1 MNQPMLKTHTALK
14 RLLAYA
20 WPYKIAVFFA
30 LAGLAVVA
38 LSETAIPALL
48 KPLLD
53 RGFSGK
59 LDNRLW
65 HVPAFLVGLAFI
77 RGLAQFG
84 SNYALSHITNS
95 VLFKLREQM
104 FNRLLQ
110 APADIFQSRSAASLI
125 NAVVFE
131 VNSVLQVVTGV
142 AVNLV
147 RDSLTVLGLV
157 CYLLYL
163 NWRLTL
169 LILVIFPIIAYVVKV
184 INARLRKLHRVH
196 QEMTNELSYIVEET
210 VGGYKVVKL
219 HAGQAYEK
227 SRFAEISNKLRR
239 YSMKIAV
246 SGGLNQPITQFVA
259 SIALSGVLLVAIF
272 QSSMAETTVG
282 GFVAFVTALVLII
295 SPLKHLADVNQ
306 PLQRGV
312 AAAEMIFNLIDQ
324 PIEEDVMRRANAK
337 RMDHAKGDLV
347 FKQVGFSYGQ
357 GLLRDEARAV
367 LKNVDLS
374 IRAGEVVAFVG
385 PSGSGK
391 STLVNLLPRFFSPT
405 SGQIDLDGTNIEEID
420 LRDLRAQIAFV
431 SQDVVLFNDTIA
443 ANVAYGAKAVDEID
457 RSKVQQALEAA
468 NLGDLVKDLPQ
479 GIDAEIG
486 DNGNRLSGGQR
497 QRLAIARAIYKNAP
511 ILILDEA
518 TSALDSES
526 ERQVQD
532 ALDRLMQGR
541 TTLVIAHRLSTIE
554 HADRIVVLDHGQVVE
569 TGTHSELI
577 AKNGLY
583 ASLYNLQFSQT

>member
-210 VGGYKVVKL
+210 VGGYKVVKI

-259 SIALSGVLLVAIF
+259 SIAQIG
-272 QSSMAETTVG
+272 
-282 GFVAFVTALVLII
+282 
-295 SPLKHLADVNQ
+295 
-306 PLQRGV
+306 
-312 AAAEMIFNLIDQ
+312 
-324 PIEEDVMRRANAK
+324 RA
-337 RMDHAKGDLV
+337 HV
-347 FKQVGFSYGQ
+347 
-357 GLLRDEARAV
+357 
-367 LKNVDLS
+367 
-374 IRAGEVVAFVG
+374 
-385 PSGSGK
+385 
-391 STLVNLLPRFFSPT
+391 
-405 SGQIDLDGTNIEEID
+405 
-420 LRDLRAQIAFV
+420 
-431 SQDVVLFNDTIA
+431 
-443 ANVAYGAKAVDEID
+443 
-457 RSKVQQALEAA
+457 
-468 NLGDLVKDLPQ
+468 
-479 GIDAEIG
+479 
-486 DNGNRLSGGQR
+486 
-497 QRLAIARAIYKNAP
+497 
-511 ILILDEA
+511 
-518 TSALDSES
+518 
-526 ERQVQD
+526 
-532 ALDRLMQGR
+532 
-541 TTLVIAHRLSTIE
+541 
-554 HADRIVVLDHGQVVE
+554 
-569 TGTHSELI
+569 
-577 AKNGLY
+577 
-583 ASLYNLQFSQT
+583 